1 MANPMN
7 VSVILCTYNRS
18 ESLAKAL
25 ASIAQSTVPD
35 SIQWEVLVVDNNSR
49 DATRSVVEE
58 FCRRDPSVFRYL
70 FEPRQGKS
78 YALNAGIQAARGEIL
93 AFTDDDVTVEPTW
106 LHNLTSSL
114 TKGDWA
120 GTGGKTL
127 PEKSFSPPPWL
138 AGDDHHALAPLAMFD
153 LGCEPCE
160 MMGPPW
166 GNNMAYRRD
175 VFEKYGEFRTE
186 LGPSSNCVLRGEDTE
201 FGQRLLSAGE
211 RLRYEPSAVVYHATP
226 NDRIQK
232 SYFLDW
238 WFDKGRSEIR
248 EFGVPTDTSWFIAG
262 VPLYLF
268 PRFIPWTL
276 VWMFGGSPS
285 LRFFGRRQVWWVAG
299 AIQECYRQSREPRRI
314 PVPNGS

>member
-1 MANPMN
+1 MANPMK

-35 SIQWEVLVVDNNSR
+35 SVQWEVLVVDNNSR

-58 FCRRDPSVFRYL
+58 FCRRDPSIFRYL

-78 YALNAGIQAARGEIL
+78 NALNAGIQAARGEIL

-114 TKGDWA
+114 TKGDWVGA
-120 GTGGKTL
+120 GGRTL
-127 PEKSFSPPPWL
+127 PEKTFSFPRWL
-138 AGDDHHALAPLAMFD
+138 AKEDHYALAPLAMFD
-153 LGCEPCE
+153 LGSEPCGLTE
-160 MMGPPW
+160 PPY
-166 GNNMAYRRD
+166 GNNMAYRREA
-175 VFEKYGEFRTE
+175 FEKCGEFLTE
-186 LGPSSNCVLRGEDTE
+186 LGPPPSSDLRGEDTE

-211 RLRYEPSAVVYHATP
+211 RLRYEPSAIVYHATP
-226 NDRIQK
+226 KDRVQK
-232 SYFLDW
+232 SYFLTW
-238 WFDKGRSEIR
+238 WFDKGRAETR
-248 EFGVPTDTSWFIAG
+248 EFGIPADTKWFVAG

-268 PRFIPWTL
+268 RRLMVWTL
-276 VWMFGGSPS
+276 KWMCGVTPS

-299 AIQECYRQSREPRRI
+299 TIQERCRQSQEPRRV
-314 PVPNGS
+314 PVPNRS